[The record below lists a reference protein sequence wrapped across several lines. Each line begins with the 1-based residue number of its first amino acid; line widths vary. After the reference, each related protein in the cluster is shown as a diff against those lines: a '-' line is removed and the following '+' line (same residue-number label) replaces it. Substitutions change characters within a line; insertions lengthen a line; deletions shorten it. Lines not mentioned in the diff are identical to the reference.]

1 MKSVGCRSPTCS
13 PGECSATSF
22 PPPAQWQSVTPSQAR
37 TLFRRV
43 FRRWG
48 LPARIQ
54 VDNGHPW
61 GLNKGLP
68 PDLALWLIG
77 LGVRVNWIP
86 PGQPQVNGTIE
97 RGNGVMQQWAEPGTC
112 RDRAELRSRLERACL
127 IQRERYPAIAGMSR
141 IAAYPGLNH
150 SERPYDPEQEALM
163 WDLSRVDQ
171 FLSAG
176 VYYRRANARG
186 AIWLYGLGRNLGR
199 PHRGK
204 EVSVRFDPSS
214 RQWVVSDHQGQE
226 LKRLVANEL
235 SRERILALKVG
246 HQRPDQK
253 RRKQG

>member
-1 MKSVGCRSPTCS
+1 M
-13 PGECSATSF
+13 
-22 PPPAQWQSVTPSQAR
+22 
-37 TLFRRV
+37 FRRV

-61 GLNKGLP
+61 GLNSGLP

-77 LGVRVNWIP
+77 LGVGLNWIP
-86 PGQPQVNGTIE
+86 PGQPQKNGTIE
-97 RGNGVMQQWAEPGTC
+97 RDNGVMQQWADPATC
-112 RDRAELRSRLERACL
+112 RTRTELRVRLERECRV
-127 IQRERYPAIAGMSR
+127 QRERYPSIGGMSR
-141 IAAYPGLNH
+141 MEAYPGLQH
-150 SERPYDPEQEALM
+150 SERPYDREQEARM

-199 PHRGK
+199 THRGK
-204 EVSVRFDPSS
+204 EVCVRFDPSS

-226 LKRLVANEL
+226 LKRLVADEL
-235 SRERILALKVG
+235 SRERILSLKVG
-246 HQRPDQK
+246 HQRPDRK
-253 RRKQG
+253 RPKRG